1 MPDIDKIPEVLHKAT
16 DPYHF
21 HFDNIPLESILQRQ
35 EVMNFQIDSNAQII
49 RDASGTEGTVANRL
63 SKSLEDNGDLK
74 PEAIDDVEHNIGAH
88 EDGEFMGIEYVRML
102 SDERAKL
109 DSISDEATA
118 LKLQFNTV
126 STTPLFTDETVEFE
140 NSDTVTWAI
149 TTPNKVR
156 ADLAFPASAA
166 HNHFYDRAPAH
177 ASTTSPDYKN
187 YKTTTVATPFISGT
201 LRVHVN
207 GIRLTE
213 SVGIWVPP
221 ASGPNGTW
229 ILTYFVGSPSA
240 GTFTLNRSLDPADIT
255 RIDFNAEF

>member
-21 HFDNIPLESILQRQ
+21 HFDNLPLENILQRQ
-35 EVMNFQIDSNAQII
+35 GVMNGQIDNNSQVL
-49 RDASGTEGTVANRL
+49 REASGTEGTVANRL
-63 SKSLEDNGDLK
+63 KVSLEDNGDLK
-74 PEAIDDVEHNIGAH
+74 STAIDAAGHSIGAH
-88 EDGEFMGIEYVRML
+88 ADGEYLGVEYVRML
-102 SDERAKL
+102 ADERDKL
-109 DSISDEATA
+109 SFVSDEATA

-140 NSDTVTWAI
+140 NSDTVTWAY
-149 TTPNKVR
+149 TSPNKIR
-156 ADLAFPASAA
+156 ADLAFPSTAA
-166 HNHFYDRAPAH
+166 HQHFYDRTPAH
-177 ASTTSPDYKN
+177 ATPASPDRKNYRTTTTS
-187 YKTTTVATPFISGT
+187 TPFISGT
-201 LRVHVN
+201 LRVYVN

-229 ILTYFVGSPSA
+229 VLTYFVGSPSA
-240 GTFTLNRSLDPADIT
+240 GTFVLNRSLAVADII